1 MAVLEKDARIG
12 NYRVRR
18 IESLPHLDGTFYE
31 LLHEPTGARHI
42 HIACPDDDN
51 AFSVAFPTVPQDST
65 GIAHILEHV
74 VLAGSERYPV
84 RDPFF
89 SMGPRSLSTFMNAM
103 TWPDR
108 TVYPFATR
116 NEKDYYNLLGVY
128 LDACFFPTIS
138 YDSFRQEGWR
148 YQFEEM
154 GDAKS
159 PLNYEGV
166 VFNEMKGSMSSAS
179 NVMYREIGRAFFPD
193 LTYANNSGGDPRRIP
208 DLTWEGLRAFHAR
221 HYHPSN
227 AYFYTY
233 GSFPLEKTLDQIEQ
247 NVLSRFEKIDP
258 HTSIPD
264 QPRFKAPA
272 RCETTYPIAPGE
284 SPDKKSQ
291 VLTGWMTTF
300 VGNTVEMLG
309 LSVLER
315 VLLANAASPLRKA
328 LIESKLGEAL
338 ADGTGFETDFREPVF
353 AAGLKGVNPE
363 EAEAIEKIVLDT
375 LREVAKKGLDT
386 GMVDAA
392 IHRMEIESRE
402 VSNAGMPYALKV
414 FFQLVM
420 PYMNGG
426 DPYLALQFDA
436 ALKTLE
442 AEREKGP
449 FLEGLIRKY
458 FLENPHRATIILKP
472 DPQMTG
478 RLEADERAKL
488 DGIRAGLSEAQ
499 VHQIVE
505 EAEGLKARQ
514 EAAEDLSSLP
524 TLELS
529 DIPMTLEDVPH
540 TVKEVVGANLTKL
553 GLFPQPTNGISYL
566 DLQFDVSGLP
576 DRLKDSLPLFAFVVT
591 KMGAGD
597 SNYLEMAEHIEA
609 HTGGIG
615 AAVGQ
620 RTLPGDV
627 ARFNQNFTLSGK
639 ALYRNHDEFFAVLRG
654 LLTDLKWDRSHL
666 KNLLGQL
673 KAGFEARVVQ
683 AGHMFAWY
691 QAESQ
696 FGGKASLQQ
705 RWDGLGQFATLK
717 RLAGLDEGGLEG
729 LVNELDR
736 IRQYLFRQSAVNVCL
751 TSEEA
756 ELSDLEAR
764 VQDLVSA
771 LPQNAVQEEKS
782 ELPAPALHPQART
795 TAVPVAYD
803 AKVWR
808 TVPYNHPDSAALM
821 VLSQLLRSEY
831 LHKEIREKGGAYG
844 GFAVSR
850 PEQGTFVM
858 LSYRDP
864 HIVRTFKVYDGVFK
878 FLEGTIEPD
887 KLKEAILGAA
897 GDVDPLLSPDNK
909 GRVRFFGDLAGYTLE
924 EKTQFKRRM
933 LEVTIDD
940 LRRVADTYLK
950 GEAALAV
957 VTGEEKIKEANAEMG
972 GIFQVT
978 AI

>member
-12 NYRVRR
+12 NYRVKRT
-18 IESLPHLDGTFYE
+18 ESLPHLDGTFYE

-42 HIACPDDDN
+42 HIACPDDNN
-51 AFSVAFPTVPQDST
+51 AFSVAFPTVPEDST

-154 GDAKS
+154 GNPQS
-159 PLNYEGV
+159 PLGYEGV
-166 VFNEMKGSMSSAS
+166 VFNEMKGSMSSAP

-193 LTYANNSGGDPRRIP
+193 LTYANNSGGDPCRIP
-208 DLTWEGLRAFHAR
+208 DLTWEGLKAFHAR

-233 GSFPLEKTLDQIEQ
+233 GSFSLEKTLEFIEK
-247 NVLSRFEKIDP
+247 NVLSRFGKIDP
-258 HTSIPD
+258 RTDIPD
-264 QPRFKAPA
+264 QPRFKVPVRREA
-272 RCETTYPIAPGE
+272 TYPIAPGE

-291 VLTGWMTTF
+291 VLVGWMTTF
-300 VGNTVEMLG
+300 VGNTVEVLG

-315 VLLANAASPLRKA
+315 VLLANAASPLRRA

-363 EAEAIEKIVLDT
+363 DAEAIEKIVLDT
-375 LREVAKKGLDT
+375 LREQAERGLDT
-386 GMVDAA
+386 RMVDAA
-392 IHRMEIESRE
+392 IHRMELESRE

-414 FFQLVM
+414 FFQLAM
-420 PYMNGG
+420 PYLNGG

-458 FLENPHRATIILKP
+458 FLENPHRVTLVLKP
-472 DPQMTG
+472 DPQMTE
-478 RLEADERAKL
+478 RLEAEERAKL
-488 DGIRAGLSEAQ
+488 EGIRAGLSEAQ
-499 VHQIVE
+499 VREIIE
-505 EAEGLKARQ
+505 EAEGLKTRQ
-514 EAAEDLSSLP
+514 ETPEDLSVLP
-524 TLELS
+524 TLEIS

-540 TVKEVVGANLTKL
+540 TVKEVAGAKL

-576 DRLKDSLPLFAFVVT
+576 DRLKDLLPLFAFAVT
-591 KMGAGD
+591 KMGAGK
-597 SNYLEMAEHIEA
+597 SSYLEMAERIEA
-609 HTGGIG
+609 HTGGVG

-620 RTLPGDV
+620 RTLPGDI
-627 ARFNQNFTLSGK
+627 AQFNQNLTLSGK
-639 ALYRNHDEFFAVLRG
+639 ALYRNHDEFFAILHD

-691 QAESQ
+691 LAEAQ

-705 RWDGLGQFATLK
+705 RWDGLEQFATLK
-717 RLAGLDEGGLEG
+717 RLAALDEAGLET
-729 LVNELDR
+729 LVGDLDR
-736 IRQYLFRQSAVNVCL
+736 IRQFLFRKAALNVCV
-751 TSEEA
+751 TSEES
-756 ELSDLEAR
+756 ELGALETR
-764 VQDLVSA
+764 IQELVFA
-771 LPQNAVQEEKS
+771 LPEIAVQEERS
-782 ELPAPALHPQART
+782 QLPAENLRPQART
-795 TAVPVAYD
+795 TAVPVAYN

-808 TVPYNHPDSAALM
+808 TVPYTHPDAPALM
-821 VLSQLLRSEY
+821 VLAQLLRAEY

-844 GFAVSR
+844 GFAVTR
-850 PEQGTFVM
+850 PENGIFVM

-864 HIVRTFKVYDGVFK
+864 HIVRTFRVYDGVFD
-878 FLEGTIEPD
+878 FLKCEIEPE

-909 GRVRFFGDLAGYTLE
+909 GRVRFFSDLAGYTLE
-924 EKTQFKRRM
+924 EKMRFKERM
-933 LEVTIDD
+933 LKVTLED
-940 LRRVADTYLK
+940 LRRVGNAYLK

-957 VTGEEKIKEANAEMG
+957 VTGEEKIREANAEMG
-972 GIFQVT
+972 GVFQVA